1 MHVAAGSKVARLSA
15 DSYFCRRSILAGRM
29 VNSTIWR
36 FGMAI
41 MVQPVDGLINR
52 LLQQNG
58 KSATP
63 TQGATASPVL
73 QDHVSISS
81 HARQQPEAS
90 AHAGQQQQY
99 SPDGQVSA
107 QQSPGQSSRHGAL
120 ESQLLELYRFHDG
133 NGG

>member
-1 MHVAAGSKVARLSA
+1 
-15 DSYFCRRSILAGRM
+15 
-29 VNSTIWR
+29 
-36 FGMAI
+36 MAI

-58 KSATP
+58 KPSAP
-63 TQGATASPVL
+63 SQGAAANPAQ

-81 HARQQPEAS
+81 NARQQPEAP

-99 SPDGQVSA
+99 SPDAQSSL
-107 QQSPGQSSRHGAL
+107 QQSLRQSSRHGAL